1 MGAGKRLPAAVICVA
16 AALFSAVYLAPA
28 GSGLAPASAAA
39 VEVAPEA
46 PDPLG
51 QALMTAAKAA
61 GVLDALE
68 GSLVY
73 LGAKYE
79 SATTA
84 QKVAKQSAAPRDA
97 TFEEYASGKVPL
109 PPASAGTNGT
119 KVPPPPGSRDEPL
132 VARIP
137 ATPNSY
143 GDPTATYVSGIALS
157 PAEAPERVAGAING
171 ANTIVGR
178 PYVWGGGH
186 GSWYDRGYDCSGAVS
201 FALAG
206 GGFLSE
212 PLTSGQFDCLGRA
225 RSRPLD
231 HDLRESLPRLRSY
244 RRPALGHGRRR
255 PRQRPPLAR
264 RWRPPGRL
272 RRPPPARLL
281 NPRVCSEPSK

>member
-1 MGAGKRLPAAVICVA
+1 MGGVSMGAAQRLSTALICAAVLALAGVAPAPGGLDLASARA
-16 AALFSAVYLAPA
+16 AAAEAAPA
-28 GSGLAPASAAA
+28 GQ
-39 VEVAPEA
+39 
-46 PDPLG
+46 DPLG

-61 GVLDALE
+61 GVLDAIE

-79 SATTA
+79 SSTTA
-84 QKVAKQSAAPRDA
+84 EKVARSAAPRDA
-97 TFEEYASGKVPL
+97 TFEEYASGEVPL

-119 KVPPPPGSRDEPL
+119 KVPPPPGTRGEPL

-157 PAEAPERVAGAING
+157 PSGAPERVAGAING

-206 GGFLSE
+206 GGFLAE
-212 PLTSGQFDCLGRA
+212 PLTSGQFTSWGAPGPGRWITIYASPSHVYAVIAGLRWDTVGDA
-225 RSRPLD
+225 RGSG
-231 HDLRESLPRLRSY
+231 PRWHV
-244 RRPALGHGRRR
+244 AGV
-255 PRQRPPLAR
+255 PPEGFVAR
-264 RWRPPGRL
+264 HPPGY
-272 RRPPPARLL
+272 
-281 NPRVCSEPSK
+281 

>member
-1 MGAGKRLPAAVICVA
+1 MRAVERLLATAICAAGLLLAGIATVPGSS
-16 AALFSAVYLAPA
+16 ALS
-28 GSGLAPASAAA
+28 PASAAA
-39 VEVAPEA
+39 AEAAPESH
-46 PDPLG
+46 DPLG

-61 GVLDALE
+61 GVLDAIE

-79 SATTA
+79 GATTA
-84 QKVAKQSAAPRDA
+84 EKVAKQSVEPGEV
-97 TFEEYASGKVPL
+97 TFEEYASGEVPL

-119 KVPPPPGSRDEPL
+119 KVPPPPGTRGEPL

-157 PAEAPERVAGAING
+157 PPGAPERVAGAING

-206 GGFLSE
+206 GGFLAE
-212 PLTSGQFDCLGRA
+212 PLTSGQFVSWGAPGEGRWITIYASPSHVYAVIAGLRWDTVGDA
-225 RSRPLD
+225 RGSG
-231 HDLRESLPRLRSY
+231 PRWHVAGVP
-244 RRPALGHGRRR
+244 PAGFV
-255 PRQRPPLAR
+255 AR
-264 RWRPPGRL
+264 HPPGY
-272 RRPPPARLL
+272 
-281 NPRVCSEPSK
+281 